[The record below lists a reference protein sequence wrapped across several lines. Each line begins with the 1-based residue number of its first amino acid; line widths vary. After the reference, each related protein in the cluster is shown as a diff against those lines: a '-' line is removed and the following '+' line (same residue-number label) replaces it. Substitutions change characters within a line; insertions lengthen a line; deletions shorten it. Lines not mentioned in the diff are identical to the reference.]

1 MELDPTARLLIL
13 AGVAAPFLFAVT
25 TLVGAA
31 IRPGYSHV
39 ANAVSELVGAG
50 APNRLPL
57 NIGFLVYN
65 VLVVAFASG
74 IVIAFNDAPTAIR
87 LAGWIL
93 AATGVVGVIMWPFP
107 MDQIGTPA
115 TPRGIGHIVL
125 AGFASIGT
133 MAAVLTFAIGAGD
146 LPGWENFST
155 YSYVTLAVIAVTGAM
170 AAGSAIRLW
179 PTMGLLERLTIG
191 SGLQWMAIL
200 AFTILNRS

>member
-1 MELDPTARLLIL
+1 MELDAITRLLVM
-13 AGVAAPFLFAVT
+13 AGVAAPFFYAVT
-25 TLVGAA
+25 TVIGAA

-57 NIGFLVYN
+57 NIGFLIYN

-74 IVIAFNDAPTAIR
+74 IIMAFDDAPIAIR
-87 LAGWIL
+87 LSGWIL
-93 AATGVVGVIMWPFP
+93 AATGVMGAIMWPFP

-133 MAAVLTFAIGAGD
+133 MAAVLTFAIGAGG
-146 LPGWENFST
+146 LPGWEGFST
-155 YSYVTLAVIAVTGAM
+155 YSYITLAVIFVTGAI
-170 AAGSAIRLW
+170 AAAAAIRLW
-179 PTMGLLERLTIG
+179 STMGLMERLTIG
-191 SGLQWMAIL
+191 AGLQWMAML
-200 AFTILNRS
+200 AFTILG